1 MTMETTLQFKQ
12 NAKVL
17 TANGEE
23 IGNITRVVIHP
34 ETKIVTHIVV
44 RKKGLFDNE
53 EKLLPI
59 DQIDWTTEDQITL
72 HETADEIDVLPLFEE
87 KRKIREEGS
96 GFNRGE
102 SVSQVP
108 TAYGMPMV
116 VPADRVP
123 PEGRFITIVEQ
134 NIPSGTVAVKEGA
147 KVITAEG
154 KNVGKVEAV
163 MADVPAEQATH
174 LLVSKGLISE
184 EKKLVPIDWVR
195 WIEEK
200 EIHLS
205 VKKDTVMELDNVVLG

>member
-1 MTMETTLQFKQ
+1 MENTLQFKQ

-53 EKLLPI
+53 EKLMPI
-59 DQIDWTTEDQITL
+59 DQIAATTEDQITL
-72 HETADEIDVLPLFEE
+72 HETADEMDVLPPFEE

-96 GFNRGE
+96 GFSRGE

-134 NIPSGTVAVKEGA
+134 NIPSGTIAVREGA

-154 KNVGKVEAV
+154 KNVGKVEGI
-163 MADVPAEQATH
+163 MAGVPAEQATH
-174 LLVSKGLISE
+174 LLVSKGLIAD

-195 WIEEK
+195 WMEEK
-200 EIHLS
+200 EIHLR
-205 VKKDTVMELDNVVLG
+205 VKKDSVLGLDSLSLE